1 MSTLAKTSPLAAL
14 MTLALLVP
22 STARAQDQ
30 RFRASFAPAAASIS
44 GDAELALGGTF
55 GYRASKHLWFEG
67 DLTWIDAAAGGLRNR
82 DVSFGGFATSLA
94 SYTDI
99 GRGGPVRF
107 GGGTLPGRPGL
118 PNFPGL
124 PALPILPGGGIS
136 QLRASTDGS
145 TLVGTMGVRWEV
157 PVETVRFRPYVAGG
171 IGLNNT
177 DQRFRLSAVSFIPE
191 IDESASH
198 TGYALSGGVGASV
211 RVAGQLWA
219 DMEAKYFR
227 LSQDR
232 DVMRVGGGVAYRF

>member
-1 MSTLAKTSPLAAL
+1 MATLAQSSPLAAL
-14 MTLALLVP
+14 ITLALLVP
-22 STARAQDQ
+22 STAHAQDQ
-30 RFRASFAPAAASIS
+30 RFRASFAPAAATIS

-55 GYRASKHLWFEG
+55 GYRASRHLWFEG
-67 DLTWIDAAAGGLRNR
+67 DLTWIDAAAGGLRDR
-82 DVSFGGFATSLA
+82 EVGFGGYATSLA
-94 SYTDI
+94 SYTGI
-99 GRGGPVRF
+99 ARGGPVRF

-118 PNFPGL
+118 PDFPGL
-124 PALPILPGGGIS
+124 PILPILAGGIS
-136 QLRASTDGS
+136 ELRASIDGS
-145 TLVGTMGVRWEV
+145 TLVGTMGVRWEL
-157 PVETVRFRPYVAGG
+157 PVETLRFRPYVAGG

-177 DQRFRLSAVSFIPE
+177 DQRFRLSTSFIPE

-232 DVMRVGGGVAYRF
+232 DVMRLGGGVAYRF

>member
-1 MSTLAKTSPLAAL
+1 M
-14 MTLALLVP
+14 
-22 STARAQDQ
+22 
-30 RFRASFAPAAASIS
+30 
-44 GDAELALGGTF
+44 
-55 GYRASKHLWFEG
+55 
-67 DLTWIDAAAGGLRNR
+67 
-82 DVSFGGFATSLA
+82 
-94 SYTDI
+94 
-99 GRGGPVRF
+99 RF
-107 GGGTLPGRPGL
+107 GGGTLPGRPGF

-145 TLVGTMGVRWEV
+145 TLVGTMGVRWEI

-177 DQRFRLSAVSFIPE
+177 DQRFRLSAMSFIPE

-232 DVMRVGGGVAYRF
+232 DVMRLGGGVAYRF